1 MKFYSTKNKS
11 LKKSFREATLIG
23 LPSDNGLFMP
33 EYMPNHTKLVK
44 GIKNLSLHDISYLI
58 AESFMNEDLSNGNI
72 EDIINDAIT
81 FSAPVV
87 DLRKNKYILELF
99 HGPTLAFKDFG
110 ACFMGRTMEKFV
122 ANSDKQLNILVATS
136 GDTGSAVANGFYE
149 VEGINVIILY
159 PSGKISSIQEKQIA
173 TLDKNIYSLEVEGT
187 FDDCQKLV
195 KKAFLDEN
203 INSSISLS
211 SANSIN
217 ISRLIPQT
225 FYYFYAYSQININQD
240 VVFSVPSGN
249 FGNLTAGIFSK
260 YMGLPIKKFIAS
272 TNSNDVVPKFIK
284 TGNYYPKSS
293 VETISNAMDVGNPS
307 NLQRILDLYEDVY
320 RIRKDICSWSFS
332 DNETKEEI
340 INLYKNYKYLLD
352 PHSAVG
358 LLGLKKYLKSVSED
372 NIGIFLGTAHPSK
385 FSDIIKPIINEDIK
399 IPSRLKKMIDKNK
412 RSIKI
417 KNSFDEFSDYLLS
430 NFK

>member
-399 IPSRLKKMIDKNK
+399 IPSRLKKMIDKDK

>member
-11 LKKSFREATLIG
+11 LIKSFREATLIG

-33 EYMPNHTKLVK
+33 EYIPDHTKLVK
-44 GIKNLSLHDISYLI
+44 GIKDLSIHDISYLI

-203 INSSISLS
+203 IKSSILLS

-240 VVFSVPSGN
+240 VIFSVPSGN

-399 IPSRLKKMIDKNK
+399 IPSRLKKMIDKDK

>member
-44 GIKNLSLHDISYLI
+44 GIKNLSIHDISYLI

-399 IPSRLKKMIDKNK
+399 IPSRLKKMIDKDK